1 MTHETESSLDRR
13 TRRTRKML
21 QSALDKLLQKKE
33 FEQIT
38 VQDIAEAAE
47 LNRATFY
54 DHYGDKY
61 CLLESL
67 VGDRFQEL
75 LAERHVRFDNTCS
88 TALQAMV
95 LAVNDYLTMLQGV
108 DGKRPLEPHTER
120 AILAVVRRILLD
132 GLKKHLPSTEAPT
145 EMIAAA
151 ASWALYGTVKESFR
165 MPERGKPE
173 ELADTVAILLTPM
186 LRLIYDPEPGY

>member
-13 TRRTRKML
+13 SRRTRKML
-21 QSALDKLLQKKE
+21 QGALDKLLQKKE

-88 TALQAMV
+88 AALKAMV
-95 LAVNDYLTMLQGV
+95 LAVDDYLTTLQGL

-120 AILAVVRRILLD
+120 AIIAVVRRILLD
-132 GLKKHLPSTEAPT
+132 GLKKHQPSDEAPT

-151 ASWALYGTVKESFR
+151 ASWALYGMVKESRR
-165 MPERGKPE
+165 MAGQAKLED
-173 ELADTVAILLTPM
+173 LAGTVAILLTPM
-186 LRLIYDPEPGY
+186 LRLIYDPDVRD